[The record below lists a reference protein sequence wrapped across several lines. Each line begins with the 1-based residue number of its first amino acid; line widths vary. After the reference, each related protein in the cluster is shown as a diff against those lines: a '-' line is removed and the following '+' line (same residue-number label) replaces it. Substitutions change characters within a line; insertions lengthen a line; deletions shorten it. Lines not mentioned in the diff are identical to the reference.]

1 MKINRLLAIVVMLLN
16 REKISASELA
26 EKFEVSVRTIY
37 RDIEAINLAGIP
49 IVSQVGNNGGFY
61 IIDNYKINHQLLTL
75 EDMISIIEALKNMNR
90 FLEDK
95 SIEVAIE
102 KVKNIVPKEKKEVF
116 DLHFDQMFIDTLP
129 WGFKKCDEESLK
141 YKIIHNA
148 VESKKCIAFDYRNS
162 KSEYNWRKVEP
173 LTLVF
178 KGFYWYLFSFC
189 KLKDD
194 YRFFKL
200 SRIENLTVLDEKIS
214 EDRISYKEYI
224 NINKTQ
230 EVPTR
235 VVLKF
240 SEKVRYRVDDCFD
253 KNDIKIQEDDSV
265 IVDTYFL
272 EDEWVYSMIL
282 SYGEYVE
289 VLEPNHIREII
300 KDKCKKI
307 NDIYSNMT

>member
-37 RDIEAINLAGIP
+37 RDIEAVNLAGIP
-49 IVSQVGNNGGFY
+49 IVSQIGNNGGFY

-95 SIEVAIE
+95 SIDVAIE

-129 WGFKKCDEESLK
+129 WGFKKCGEENLK
-141 YKIIHNA
+141 YRIIHNA

-162 KSEYNWRKVEP
+162 KSEYNCRQVEP

-178 KGFYWYLFSFC
+178 KGFSWYLFSFC
-189 KLKDD
+189 KLKND

-200 SRIENLTVLDEKIS
+200 SRMENLTILDEKIS
-214 EDRISYKEYI
+214 ENRISYKEYI

-235 VVLKF
+235 VLLKF
-240 SEKVRYRVDDCFD
+240 NEKVRYRVDDCFD
-253 KNDIKIQEDDSV
+253 KNDIKIQEDGSV

-272 EDEWVYSMIL
+272 EDDWVYSMIL

-289 VLEPNHIREII
+289 VLEPNNIREII
-300 KDKCKKI
+300 KNKCKKI

>member
-1 MKINRLLAIVVMLLN
+1 MKINRLLAIVVILLN

-49 IVSQVGNNGGFY
+49 IVSQIGNNGGFY

-90 FLEDK
+90 FLDDK
-95 SIEVAIE
+95 NVEVAIE
-102 KVKNIVPKEKKEVF
+102 KVKNIIPKEKKEVF
-116 DLHFDQMFIDTLP
+116 DLHFEQMFIDTLP
-129 WGFKKCDEESLK
+129 WGFKKCEEENLK
-141 YKIIHNA
+141 YKIIHDA
-148 VESKKCIAFDYRNS
+148 IDLKKCIAFDYRNS
-162 KSEYNWRKVEP
+162 KSEYNWREAEP

-189 KLKDD
+189 KLKND

-200 SRIENLTVLDEKIS
+200 SRMENLALLDEKINKN
-214 EDRISYKEYI
+214 RISYKEYI
-224 NINKTQ
+224 DINKTQ

-235 VVLKF
+235 IVLKF
-240 SEKVRYRVDDCFD
+240 NEKVRYRVDDCFHKD
-253 KNDIKIQEDDSV
+253 DIKIQEDGSI

-289 VLEPNHIREII
+289 VIEPNHIREII
-300 KDKCKKI
+300 KNKCKKI

>member
-1 MKINRLLAIVVMLLN
+1 MKINRLLAIVVILLN

-37 RDIEAINLAGIP
+37 RDIDTINLAGIP
-49 IVSQVGNNGGFY
+49 IVSQAGNNGGFY

-95 SIEVAIE
+95 NIEVAIE

-116 DLHFDQMFIDTLP
+116 DLHFDQMFVDTLP
-129 WGFKKCDEESLK
+129 WGFKKCDEENLK
-141 YKIIHNA
+141 YKIIHNT
-148 VESKKCIAFDYRNS
+148 VESKNCIAFDYRNS
-162 KSEYNWRKVEP
+162 KSEYSWRKVEP

-189 KLKDD
+189 KLRND

-200 SRIENLTVLDEKIS
+200 SRMENLTVLDERIN
-214 EDRISYKEYI
+214 ENRISYKEYI
-224 NINKTQ
+224 NINKTK
-230 EVPTR
+230 EVPTK

-240 SEKVRYRVDDCFD
+240 SKKVRYRVDDCFD
-253 KNDIKIQEDDSV
+253 NNDIKIKEDGSI

-272 EDEWVYSMIL
+272 EDDWVYSMIL

-300 KDKCKKI
+300 KNKCEKI
-307 NDIYSNMT
+307 NNIYSNMT

>member
-1 MKINRLLAIVVMLLN
+1 MKINRLLAIVIILLN

-37 RDIEAINLAGIP
+37 RDIDAINLAGIP
-49 IVSQVGNNGGFY
+49 IVSQAGNNGGFY

-75 EDMISIIEALKNMNR
+75 EDMISIVEALKNMNR

-95 SIEVAIE
+95 NVEVAIE
-102 KVKNIVPKEKKEVF
+102 KVKNIIPKEKKEIF
-116 DLHFDQMFIDTLP
+116 DLHFEQMFIDTLP
-129 WGFKKCDEESLK
+129 WGFKKCDEEKLK
-141 YKIIHNA
+141 YKIIYNA
-148 VESKKCIAFDYRNS
+148 VESKNCIAFDYINS
-162 KSEYNWRKVEP
+162 KSEHSWRKVEP

-189 KLKDD
+189 KLKND

-200 SRIENLTVLDEKIS
+200 SRMEDLTVLDERIN
-214 EDRISYKEYI
+214 ENRISYKEYI
-224 NINKTQ
+224 NINKNQ
-230 EVPTR
+230 EEPTK

-240 SEKVRYRVDDCFD
+240 SKKVRYRVDDCFD
-253 KNDIKIQEDDSV
+253 KNDIKIQEDGSL

-272 EDEWVYSMIL
+272 EDNWVYSMIL

-300 KDKCKKI
+300 KNKCKKI
-307 NDIYSNMT
+307 NNIYSNMT